1 MENNE
6 NIQMPEINEAEVASV
21 NEMKATDKSQDPA
34 SKVEMA
40 KKYCD
45 VLLGGPVEQMSML
58 VMVAGL
64 TVVILVNL
72 PWVKY
77 TVVGICV
84 LAFLVPVAIRSARK
98 RGGINAE
105 KVCGILKKRG
115 FTPVMN
121 GDEIRWTSNGKECI
135 LRVHSHCQV
144 EIAREYDLPPIPAA
158 IEGNQKAAVETMKE
172 VYLAKVTVR
181 EDNGSSRLSFA
192 TESLCVSA
200 KEFSAYLP
208 MCLEILDLAENR
220 QKEHIME
227 IRNGKGEIGA
237 RKIGFVHLDGTIR

>member
-6 NIQMPEINEAEVASV
+6 NIQMPEINEVEVANA
-21 NEMKATDKSQDPA
+21 NEVKAAENSQEPA
-34 SKVEMA
+34 NKVEKA
-40 KKYCD
+40 KKHRRIR
-45 VLLGGPVEQMSML
+45 LGGPVEQTSML
-58 VMVAGL
+58 VMAAGL
-64 TVVILVNL
+64 AVVMLVSL

-77 TVVGICV
+77 TVAGICA
-84 LAFLVPVAIRSARK
+84 LAFLVPVVVRTARK

-105 KVCGILKKRG
+105 KVCSILKKRG
-115 FTPVMN
+115 FSPVVS

-135 LRVHSHCQV
+135 LRVRSHCQV

-181 EDNGSSRLSFA
+181 EDNGSSRLAFS

-208 MCLEILDLAENR
+208 MCLEILDLAEDR
-220 QKEHIME
+220 QREHITE
-227 IRNGKGEIGA
+227 IRNGKGSGA
-237 RKIGFVHLDGTIR
+237 TRRIGFLHPDGEIR